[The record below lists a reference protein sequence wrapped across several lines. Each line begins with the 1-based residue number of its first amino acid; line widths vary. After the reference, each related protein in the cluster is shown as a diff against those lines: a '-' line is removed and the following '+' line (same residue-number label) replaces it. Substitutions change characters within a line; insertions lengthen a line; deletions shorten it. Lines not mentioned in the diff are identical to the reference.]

1 MTEFYWTFILVPR
14 GGDLLQDDRTDGRLT
29 GSVFIL
35 LQRPTSRGEERDV
48 TERHGPCVCACVC
61 VRKHTVKRK
70 QYNTGP
76 C

>member
-48 TERHGPCVCACVC
+48 TERHGPCVCVRVC